1 MNSAERSGSGTRATR
16 GAFKSPAQMSALPQ
30 AAKVTMS
37 KDKEQEKEQGPAG
50 EDFDE
55 KKE

>member
-37 KDKEQEKEQGPAG
+37 KDKEQEKEQGAAG
-50 EDFDE
+50 EELDE
-55 KKE
+55 KQE